1 MTESERAADAPLDL
15 KSDEGLHDACRR
27 AAAAMDPERIQT
39 LADYLK
45 RVHDTPAEERSSL
58 AFHHLVWLDETIGGT
73 GRGPDL
79 EATIQDEGFRAW
91 FADQLG
97 PLLNAPHP
105 RLEQR
110 ASSLRTLFTGVRKR
124 VVTMSK
130 KKPRHTV
137 LRGLAAL
144 FPHEMTG
151 LYEQTLQDLAK
162 SMGVS
167 QAWGV
172 PMHHRIVARCN
183 SVLGPVDRD
192 DWAAVARR
200 LELPAQL
207 LETDSPP
214 SPQPPSA
221 RRYWL
226 LALGKASHRWDSCR
240 QQEVATLDYSS
251 AGDLGKYATREE
263 IPLKSNGSL
272 ACWQFSRDM
281 KPGDI
286 VIVKLG
292 AKRVLGHGIVKSDYR
307 FEPERSKHRHVRD
320 VKWRS
325 DLGPDGVEMD
335 FDPIGSTQFAQKTLT
350 EITDDV
356 MRREILRLFDM
367 RPPTPRS
374 LVAPSLPE
382 IRGFF
387 GGLRRQKPKPLSFPA
402 GLVETL
408 HTGLWTHERRHFA
421 VLTGLSGSGKTRLA
435 IEYAKAIIGD
445 ADEARVTIQVRPGW
459 HDAADLLGHVNPIGE
474 KEYIRTPFLKLV
486 LRALER
492 PSAPHV
498 AILDEMNLSHV
509 EQYLAPLLSAMETGD
524 PIELHDSA
532 EMSGVPGRVP
542 YPANLVLIGTV
553 NMDETTVGISDKV
566 LDRAFTLEFWDI
578 EVAQWAG
585 WAGCGLA
592 DDDRDAVQSALE
604 DLMKALK
611 PARLHFG
618 WRVIREVVRFVKR
631 SLSDEIARNT
641 ALDRV
646 IYAKV
651 LPKLRGDDS
660 ERFRK
665 ALKDCRTAVE
675 DHKLTRCEA
684 KLKDMK
690 SDLAETGSVRFWR

>member
-1 MTESERAADAPLDL
+1 MTDPEPAAGGPLDL
-15 KSDEGLHDACRR
+15 KSDEGLREACHR
-27 AAAAMDPERIQT
+27 AEAAMDPERIRT
-39 LADYLK
+39 FAAYLK

-58 AFHHLVWLDETIGGT
+58 EFHNLIWLDETIYPTRT
-73 GRGPDL
+73 GISL
-79 EATIQDEGFRAW
+79 EETIKAEEFRAW
-91 FADQLG
+91 FADQIG
-97 PLLNAPHP
+97 PLLSDPDSHA
-105 RLEQR
+105 EQR
-110 ASSLRTLFTGVRKR
+110 VTALRALFTGVRKR
-124 VVTMSK
+124 AKTSGRE
-130 KKPRHTV
+130 KPRHTV

-144 FPHEMTG
+144 FPREMTG
-151 LYEQTLQDLAK
+151 LPVSLLRRLAT
-162 SMGVS
+162 SMDRSAEWRRLNHRVVS
-167 QAWGV
+167 
-172 PMHHRIVARCN
+172 RFT
-183 SVLGPVDRD
+183 SVLGPVERD
-192 DWAAVARR
+192 DWEAVARR
-200 LELPAQL
+200 LELPTQL
-207 LETDSPP
+207 LETEPP
-214 SPQPPSA
+214 PPPPPVPNDEG
-221 RRYWL
+221 RYWL
-226 LALGKASHRWDSCR
+226 FALGRGARWWDSCR
-240 QQEVATLDYSS
+240 QEGVAILGFSDV
-251 AGDLGKYATREE
+251 GDLRDYATREE
-263 IPLKSNGSL
+263 IPLKSNSSL

-281 KPGDI
+281 KPGDTI
-286 VIVKLG
+286 FVKVG
-292 AKRVLGHGIVKSDYR
+292 ANKVLGHGLVNSDYR
-307 FEPERSKHRHVRD
+307 FEPRHPNHRHVRD
-320 VKWRS
+320 VKWLS
-325 DLGPDGVEMD
+325 DLGPKGAEVD
-335 FDPIGSTQFAQKTLT
+335 FGSLDVDQFPLKILT
-350 EITDDV
+350 DITDHHGTLRQIWKALPGDKPSL
-356 MRREILRLFDM
+356 RTILKSFERLRL
-367 RPPTPRS
+367 
-374 LVAPSLPE
+374 VE
-382 IRGFF
+382 E
-387 GGLRRQKPKPLSFPA
+387 PLSFAPE
-402 GLVETL
+402 LVETL
-408 HTGLWTHERRHFA
+408 HTGLWTGERRHFA
-421 VLTGLSGSGKTRLA
+421 VLTGLSGAGKTRLA

-445 ADEARVTIQVRPGW
+445 ADGARVTIQVRPGW

-474 KEYIRTPFLKLV
+474 KEYIRTSFLKLV

-578 EVAQWAG
+578 EVAGWAG

-592 DDDRDAVQSALE
+592 DDDRDAVQSALA

-631 SLSDEIARNT
+631 SLSDEIPRST

-646 IYAKV
+646 VYAKV

-665 ALKDCRTAVE
+665 ALKDCRTAVA

-684 KLKDMK
+684 KLEDMK